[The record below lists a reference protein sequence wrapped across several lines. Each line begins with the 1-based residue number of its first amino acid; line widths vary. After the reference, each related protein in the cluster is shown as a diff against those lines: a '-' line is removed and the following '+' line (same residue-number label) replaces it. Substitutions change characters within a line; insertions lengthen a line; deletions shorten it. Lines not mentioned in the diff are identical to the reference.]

1 MVKRL
6 LPESAIPRLACV
18 TLAWLVCAG
27 CAGFPA
33 NDVVG
38 IADQAPLPYSV
49 FVTGGS
55 FLEVDSGAAEQVVP
69 RTFVA
74 DSGDELI
81 PLGQIGD
88 ALTAGRVF
96 VRTVVDA
103 SRASAARARVAG
115 QRADL
120 PLDAD
125 AVFPDLLQQA
135 REAGHDFVVVVQR
148 VADGPI
154 EDYGI
159 NDRWPLT
166 ASLWVLVGLG
176 IFIPD
181 HTFESRATLQAGVYE
196 VQTGRLV
203 HRAVGAAGPVD
214 LSLVDRGSALGFLQS
229 IVVPPFWV
237 RTDEERLVDRVGR
250 STVLRLVSGLARQL
264 KSPACRQDLA
274 EGVRARIELL
284 PERRV
289 RVRSMEPLGAAAL
302 RVDGVATDSRLGF
315 AAELLGSEV
324 EDGEGGFVYSA
335 AVDGVRDGRFLQVLV
350 RTVSAEVAS
359 VTFDRE
365 ER

>member
-1 MVKRL
+1 MK
-6 LPESAIPRLACV
+6 SRLAV
-18 TLAWLVCAG
+18 LSLLLAAS

-55 FLEVDSGAAEQVVP
+55 FLEIESLAAERPVA
-69 RTFVA
+69 RTFPAEGGV
-74 DSGDELI
+74 ELI
-81 PLGQIGD
+81 PLGEIGR
-88 ALTAGRVF
+88 ALAAGRVF
-96 VRTVVDA
+96 ARTVVDSDRA
-103 SRASAARARVAG
+103 ADARSRFAG

-120 PLDAD
+120 PLDTDAD
-125 AVFPDLLQQA
+125 FPALLEEA
-135 REAGHDFVVVVQR
+135 RAAGHDFLVVVQR
-148 VADGPI
+148 LADGPI
-154 EDYGI
+154 EDYGV

-214 LSLVDRGSALGFLQS
+214 LSLVDRGSAIGFLQS
-229 IVVPPFWV
+229 IVIPPFWV
-237 RTDEERLVDRVGR
+237 ATDDDRLVERVGR
-250 STVLRLVSGLARQL
+250 STVQRLVSGLARQL

-274 EGVRARIELL
+274 EGARARIEIL
-284 PERRV
+284 PGGGEV
-289 RVRSMEPLGAAAL
+289 RVRSDEPLGAAAL
-302 RVDGVATDSRLGF
+302 RVDGVAVDADRSSF
-315 AAELLGSEV
+315 ARDLLASE
-324 EDGEGGFVYSA
+324 EDDGAGGFLYTGSTLGA
-335 AVDGVRDGRFLQVLV
+335 GDGRFLQVLV
-350 RTVSAEVAS
+350 RTLSGEVAS

-365 ER
+365 QR

>member
-1 MVKRL
+1 MVRSRTKTSRSAAL
-6 LPESAIPRLACV
+6 LLGLA
-18 TLAWLVCAG
+18 LALAGAG
-27 CAGFPA
+27 CAGIPA

-55 FLEVDSGAAEQVVP
+55 FLEVDSGAAERAVP
-69 RTFVA
+69 RTFTFE
-74 DSGDELI
+74 SGDELI
-81 PLGQIGD
+81 PLQEIGD
-88 ALTAGRVF
+88 ALATGRVF

-103 SRASAARARVAG
+103 TRSAAARGQVAS

-125 AVFPDLLQQA
+125 AVFPELLAEA
-135 REAGHDFVVVVQR
+135 RAAGHDFVVVVQR
-148 VADGPI
+148 VSDGPI
-154 EDYGI
+154 EDYGV

-229 IVVPPFWV
+229 VVIPPFWV
-237 RTDEERLVDRVGR
+237 ATDEGRLVERVGR
-250 STVLRLVSGLARQL
+250 STVQRLVSGLARQL

-274 EGVRARIELL
+274 EDARARIEFL
-284 PERRV
+284 PGGAV
-289 RVRSMEPLGAAAL
+289 RVRSSEPLGAAAL
-302 RVDGVATDSRLGF
+302 RVDGIATDSRAGF
-315 AAELLGSEV
+315 ALELLQSEADEV
-324 EDGEGGFVYSA
+324 GAGFVYTADVS
-335 AVDGVRDGRFLQVLV
+335 GVRDGRFLQVLV
-350 RTVSAEVAS
+350 RTVSGEVAS

-365 ER
+365 GR

>member
-1 MVKRL
+1 MKRRTAL
-6 LPESAIPRLACV
+6 LPGFALA
-18 TLAWLVCAG
+18 LAAAG

-55 FLEVDSGAAEQVVP
+55 FLEVDSGAVERAVP

-74 DSGDELI
+74 ESGVELI
-81 PLGQIGD
+81 PLDEIGG
-88 ALTAGRVF
+88 ALETGRVF

-103 SRASAARARVAG
+103 GRTAAARALVAG

-120 PLDAD
+120 PLDGAAAFPELLAD
-125 AVFPDLLQQA
+125 ARA
-135 REAGHDFVVVVQR
+135 AGHDFVVVVQR
-148 VADGPI
+148 ISDGPI
-154 EDYGI
+154 EDYGV

-229 IVVPPFWV
+229 VVVPPFWV
-237 RTDEERLVDRVGR
+237 ATDEARLVERVGR
-250 STVLRLVSGLARQL
+250 STVQRLVSGLARQL

-274 EGVRARIELL
+274 EDARARIEFL
-284 PERRV
+284 PSGEV
-289 RVRSMEPLGAAAL
+289 RVRAVEPLGAAAL
-302 RVDGVATDSRLGF
+302 RVDGVATDSRGGF
-315 AAELLGSEV
+315 ALQLLGSETY
-324 EDGEGGFVYSA
+324 EGDAGFVYVA
-335 AVDGVRDGRFLQVLV
+335 GVEGVRSGRFLQVLI
-350 RTVSAEVAS
+350 RTVSGEVAS
-359 VTFDRE
+359 MTFDRE
-365 ER
+365 GR

>member
-1 MVKRL
+1 MKRRAATL
-6 LPESAIPRLACV
+6 GLLAC
-18 TLAWLVCAG
+18 TA

-55 FLEVDSGAAEQVVP
+55 FLELDSGAAERAVP
-69 RTFVA
+69 RTFLA
-74 DSGDELI
+74 DSGAELI
-81 PLGQIGD
+81 PLQQIGD
-88 ALTAGRVF
+88 ALSAGRVF
-96 VRTVVDA
+96 VRTVVDTE
-103 SRASAARARVAG
+103 RASAARAQVAE

-125 AVFPDLLQQA
+125 AVFPGLLTEA
-135 REAGHDFVVVVQR
+135 RAAGHDFVVVVQR
-148 VADGPI
+148 VSDGPI
-154 EDYGI
+154 EEYGI

-166 ASLWVLVGLG
+166 ASLWILVGLG

-214 LSLVDRGSALGFLQS
+214 LSLVDRGSAVGFLQS
-229 IVVPPFWV
+229 IIVPPFWV
-237 RTDEERLVDRVGR
+237 STDEDRLVERVGR
-250 STVLRLVSGLARQL
+250 NAVQRLVSGLARQL

-274 EGVRARIELL
+274 EGARARIEFL
-284 PERRV
+284 PDGRV
-289 RVRSMEPLGAAAL
+289 RVRSAEPLGAAAL
-302 RVDGVATDSRLGF
+302 RVDGVATDTPSGF
-315 AAELLGSEV
+315 ASDLLSSEAESA
-324 EDGEGGFVYSA
+324 EDGFVYVAEFS
-335 AVDGVRDGRFLQVLV
+335 GLRSGRFLQVLV
-350 RTVSAEVAS
+350 RTVSGEVAS
-359 VTFDRE
+359 VTLDRE